1 MINHDTVKRIERA
14 LRCSSI
20 EGMAYGVVQ
29 GAGEHFTPA
38 YAVALGASN
47 TQLAFLSSFPTFLG
61 AFGQSFA
68 ARLADLLGG
77 RKRVVVAFAALQG
90 LMWLPIVSVGFLFP
104 AHRPELLIA
113 FLALYTLFGGFIS
126 PTWGSIMAEVV
137 PEQLRGRYFSLRSRW
152 STLANMFA
160 FLVGGGLLFVLTDKG
175 PLGFALIF
183 AVAFIFRMVSLG
195 LLTTLFEPHH
205 DGKSDEVPS
214 LRTFVSQLPRTN
226 LGKTFLY
233 LFGVNFVVNLA
244 GPFFAPY
251 MLRELK
257 MDYLTYTVLDTL
269 SIVATVWAVTHWGAA
284 ADRVGNR
291 KLLAATGILISLVPL
306 VWLVSGNVFYL
317 AVVELFTGFAWAG
330 FNLVSTN
337 FVYDAT
343 SAHNRTAYLAYYSA
357 GASIASGLGALAGG
371 LLIPYVP
378 AFMGSTILTMFILS
392 GALRLLVALVFVPR
406 IQEVRRVRQIP
417 ATELFHILLG
427 GRSVHQPASHGRAH
441 HHLQSHGENSGHGG
455 TARPDAHKAPL

>member
-1 MINHDTVKRIERA
+1 MVNHDTVKRIERA
-14 LRCSSI
+14 LRYSSI

-47 TQLAFLSSFPTFLG
+47 TQLAFLSSLPTFLG
-61 AFGQSFA
+61 AFGQSSA
-68 ARLADLLGG
+68 ARLAGLLGG
-77 RKRVVVAFAALQG
+77 RKRVVLAFAALQG

-160 FLVGGGLLFVLTDKG
+160 FLVGGGLLFVLADKG

-195 LLTTLFEPHH
+195 MLTTLFEPHH
-205 DGKSDEVPS
+205 DGKSDEAPS

-244 GPFFAPY
+244 SPFFAPY

-257 MDYLTYTVLDTL
+257 LDYLTYTVLDML
-269 SIVATVWAVTHWGAA
+269 SIVAAVWAVTHWGAA

-291 KLLAATGILISLVPL
+291 KMLAAFAAFLRSGI
-306 VWLVSGNVFYL
+306 
-317 AVVELFTGFAWAG
+317 AV
-330 FNLVSTN
+330 
-337 FVYDAT
+337 
-343 SAHNRTAYLAYYSA
+343 
-357 GASIASGLGALAGG
+357 
-371 LLIPYVP
+371 
-378 AFMGSTILTMFILS
+378 
-392 GALRLLVALVFVPR
+392 
-406 IQEVRRVRQIP
+406 
-417 ATELFHILLG
+417 
-427 GRSVHQPASHGRAH
+427 
-441 HHLQSHGENSGHGG
+441 
-455 TARPDAHKAPL
+455 